1 MLVYRASAAVA
12 LRALVEALQSTR
24 PLDEVL
30 AELLAQVR
38 AFMGAD
44 EAYVLLLRG
53 EQLVVAQA
61 DGLPDGAIGRS
72 LERGAGL
79 EGTAATLRHTVAASD
94 ANRHRRFVDHFAR
107 ERQPGAFVAVP
118 LLVRGR
124 DSGVLVAARRARGE
138 FAPAALWWL
147 ELLAGLAAV
156 VVAQDEAVRF
166 QEMRARQAE
175 LLLSLLDVAPDEPG
189 PFLERLATAIERG
202 LTVERA
208 DLLLYDPERRE
219 LVPAAWLGGSR
230 ADAPDL
236 RLPPESDHPAAR
248 AYATAR
254 AVTRD
259 EPSGGSTAAVP
270 LRVGPDPRG
279 ALHVNSG
286 RPGAFGP
293 DELAFLYL
301 LAARVGVLLE
311 HEEVR
316 RRRSDTRA
324 REELVGVISHELK
337 TPVAVI
343 QAYLELLQR
352 RAEREERASDLEVLG
367 HVSVQ
372 TTRMLAMIEELLDV
386 QRIDAGVLRLE
397 TSSFDLADLASRTA
411 AALQLTTGDHRIA
424 VETPAS
430 LAITADARRVE
441 EVLTNLLQ
449 NAIKYSPAG
458 GTITVRVEQ
467 QEADALIEV
476 IDQGIG
482 IAPEE
487 QARIFDRFYRARGAG
502 ERLHQGHHGLGLG
515 LYIARELVERHGGRI
530 GVRSS
535 PSRGSTFW
543 FTLPR

>member
-1 MLVYRASAAVA
+1 
-12 LRALVEALQSTR
+12 
-24 PLDEVL
+24 
-30 AELLAQVR
+30 
-38 AFMGAD
+38 
-44 EAYVLLLRG
+44 
-53 EQLVVAQA
+53 
-61 DGLPDGAIGRS
+61 
-72 LERGAGL
+72 
-79 EGTAATLRHTVAASD
+79 
-94 ANRHRRFVDHFAR
+94 
-107 ERQPGAFVAVP
+107 
-118 LLVRGR
+118 
-124 DSGVLVAARRARGE
+124 
-138 FAPAALWWL
+138 
-147 ELLAGLAAV
+147 
-156 VVAQDEAVRF
+156 
-166 QEMRARQAE
+166 
-175 LLLSLLDVAPDEPG
+175 
-189 PFLERLATAIERG
+189 
-202 LTVERA
+202 
-208 DLLLYDPERRE
+208 
-219 LVPAAWLGGSR
+219 
-230 ADAPDL
+230 
-236 RLPPESDHPAAR
+236 LPPESDHPAAR
-248 AYATAR
+248 AYATAH

-259 EPSGGSTAAVP
+259 EPGGGSTAAVP

-279 ALHVNSG
+279 ALHVNSA
-286 RPGAFGP
+286 RPGAFSP

-343 QAYLELLQR
+343 QAYLELLHR
-352 RAEREERASDLEVLG
+352 RAERENRASDLEVLG
-367 HVSVQ
+367 HVGVQ

-397 TSSFDLADLASRTA
+397 TSSFDLVDLASRTA
-411 AALQLTTGDHRIA
+411 AGLQLTTGDHRIA
-424 VETPAS
+424 VEALAS

-449 NAIKYSPAG
+449 NAIKYTPAG
-458 GTITVRVEQ
+458 GDITVRIEQ
-467 QEADALIEV
+467 RETDALVEV

-487 QARIFDRFYRARGAG
+487 QARVFDRFYRAPGAG
-502 ERLHQGHHGLGLG
+502 ERLHRGHHGLGLG